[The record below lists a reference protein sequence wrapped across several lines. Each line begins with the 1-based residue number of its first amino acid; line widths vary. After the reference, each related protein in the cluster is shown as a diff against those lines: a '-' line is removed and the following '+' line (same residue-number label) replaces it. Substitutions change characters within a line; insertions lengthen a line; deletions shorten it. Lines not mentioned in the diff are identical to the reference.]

1 VGRPAERAIP
11 VIRRI
16 DLSRGLLDFVAVG
29 HVTID
34 RVSGRRRLGG
44 AATFACLTAARL
56 GLRSGLVTSAAT
68 SFPYWNLLEG
78 VEIHCQ
84 EAARTTEFENVYEGS
99 RRRQRVL
106 AEADP
111 LTQHSLASIRERLAD
126 DAAVLYC
133 PVLHEVQLPL
143 APLGSSGLSGV
154 APQGFFRDWNPRGLV
169 EARDWPEARTA
180 LEPADVVCM
189 SEDDHP
195 APEEL
200 AEEFAG
206 RAFAVTKGVKGARV
220 YSEGDVYDLPAFTA
234 VEVDPTGAG
243 DVFAAAFL
251 LALRERRPVVKAGLF
266 AACVASFVVEAPGVE
281 GIPDRKAV
289 EARLETPP

>member
-1 VGRPAERAIP
+1 M
-11 VIRRI
+11 IRRI
-16 DLSRGLLDFVAVG
+16 DFYGLTGRLLDFVAVG

-44 AATFACLTAARL
+44 AAAFASLTAARL

-84 EAARTTEFENVYEGS
+84 EAARTTEFENVYEGR

-111 LTQHSLASIRERLAD
+111 LTRHSLASIRERLAE

-143 APLGSSGLSGV
+143 APLASFGLAGV
-154 APQGFFRDWNPRGLV
+154 ASQGFFRQWRPLGLV
-169 EARDWPEARTA
+169 EARDWPDAQTA
-180 LEPADVVCM
+180 LAGADFVSM
-189 SEDDHP
+189 SEDDHA
-195 APEEL
+195 APEEI

-206 RAFAVTKGVKGARV
+206 RAFAVTKGAKGARV

-251 LALRERRPVVKAGLF
+251 LALREQRPVVRAALF
-266 AACVASFVVEAPGVE
+266 AACVASFAVEAPGVE
-281 GIPDRKAV
+281 GIPTRKAV
-289 EARLETPP
+289 DARLEAPP

>member
-1 VGRPAERAIP
+1 M
-11 VIRRI
+11 IRRV
-16 DLSRGLLDFVAVG
+16 DFNGLTEAPLDFVAVG

-44 AATFACLTAARL
+44 AAAFASLTAARL
-56 GLRSGLVTSAAT
+56 GLRSGLVTSAAGG
-68 SFPYWNLLEG
+68 FPYWKLFDG

-84 EAARTTEFENVYEGS
+84 EAAGTTEFENVYEGS

-133 PVLHEVQLPL
+133 PVLDEVQLPL
-143 APLGSSGLSGV
+143 ARLAPSGLSGV
-154 APQGFFRDWNPRGLV
+154 APQGFYRQWKRLGLV
-169 EARDWPEARTA
+169 EARDWSEAKTA
-180 LEPADVVCM
+180 LEPADVVSM

-206 RAFAVTKGVKGARV
+206 RAFAVTKGAQGVRV
-220 YSEGDVYDLPAFTA
+220 YSEGDVYDLPAFTT

-243 DVFAAAFL
+243 DVFATAL
-251 LALRERRPVVKAGLF
+251 LVALRERRRPVVRAALF
-266 AACVASFVVEAPGVE
+266 AACVASFAVEAPGVE
-281 GIPDRKAV
+281 GIPTREAV
-289 EARLETPP
+289 EARLEARP

>member
-1 VGRPAERAIP
+1 MP
-11 VIRRI
+11 VIHPVEGR
-16 DLSRGLLDFVAVG
+16 LDFVAVG

-34 RVSGRRRLGG
+34 RVSGKRRLGG
-44 AATFACLTAARL
+44 AAAFAALTAARL
-56 GLRSGLVTSAAT
+56 GLRSGILTSAAPT
-68 SFPYWNLLEG
+68 FPYWDSLDG

-84 EAARTTEFENVYEGS
+84 PAARTTEFENVYEGS

-106 AEADP
+106 AQADALTEA
-111 LTQHSLASIRERLAD
+111 SLASIRGRLRD

-133 PVLHEVQLPL
+133 PVVHEVELPLVPL
-143 APLGSSGLSGV
+143 APRGLSGV
-154 APQGFFRDWNPRGLV
+154 APQGFFRRWKPHGLV
-169 EARDWPEARTA
+169 EACDWEDASTA
-180 LEPADVVCM
+180 LARADVVSM

-206 RAFAVTKGVKGARV
+206 RAFAVTKGAKGARV

-251 LALRERRPVVKAGLF
+251 LALRERRPVVRAALF
-266 AACVASFVVEAPGVE
+266 AACVASFAVEAPGVE
-281 GIPDRKAV
+281 GVPTRKAV
-289 EARLETPP
+289 EARLEATP